1 MKDSDKPVSGNF
13 KLVNSINTVIGVL
26 QVVGTG
32 IALVVVSIMGIKYM
46 MASPSEKA
54 DTKKMIISIF
64 IGFVLLFGAVNLVAI
79 VANFSDVVSAQQ

>member
-54 DTKKMIISIF
+54 DTKKMIMPII
-64 IGFVLLFGAVNLVAI
+64 IGCVLLFGAVNLVAI

>member
-54 DTKKMIISIF
+54 DTKKMIMP
-64 IGFVLLFGAVNLVAI
+64 I
-79 VANFSDVVSAQQ
+79 V